1 MINELSELVK
11 SYESQME
18 EYVGEID
25 QKQNLIDDLAA
36 SRYRL
41 NNLLGEMEENLKRN
55 NEVKTPVRRS
65 TTDTGSRCE
74 NSTLGSPGSESASGK
89 NKGGKILDTQEKIN
103 IALVEKER
111 MHSEKLSE
119 MEANLKRHTEEII
132 RLQEENKQY
141 NTKVAKVKNHEEE
154 LKQKIT
160 KYQ

>member
-25 QKQNLIDDLAA
+25 QKQTLIDDLAA
-36 SRYRL
+36 SRCRL
-41 NNLLGEMEENLKRN
+41 NNLLGEMEDNLKRN

-65 TTDTGSRCE
+65 TADTGSRCE
-74 NSTLGSPGSESASGK
+74 NSTLESPGSEDLQAK
-89 NKGGKILDTQEKIN
+89 HKLQIMDTQQKIS
-103 IALVEKER
+103 IALDEKER
-111 MHSEKLSE
+111 MHSERLSE

-132 RLQEENKQY
+132 RLQEENTLY
-141 NTKVAKVKNHEEE
+141 NAKVAKVKDHEEA